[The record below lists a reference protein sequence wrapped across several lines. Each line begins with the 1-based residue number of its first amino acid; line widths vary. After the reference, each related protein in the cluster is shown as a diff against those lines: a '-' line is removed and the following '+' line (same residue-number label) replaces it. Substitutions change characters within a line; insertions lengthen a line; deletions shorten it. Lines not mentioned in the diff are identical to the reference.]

1 MNQKPLQPGQK
12 PPSNSLYPP
21 PNSNPPLNI
30 PPLILSAQVNPH
42 QRLISPPNTNQF
54 FIKPLHQQQ
63 SNRPI
68 PAFEDPSS
76 SFKTLPNFESPKQR
90 RPQKITGNMLF
101 TAEAKKTHNLT
112 DSFSKDHHQKFFN
125 TDPKITIPQ
134 CEQNHIQPLLQN
146 NTMMMMK
153 TENHPPPPGSSHKK
167 PQQNE
172 LNLFE
177 KPEVI
182 NIEESQI
189 NNAQQQIPINPT
201 MIPETNNNSNNSNN
215 PNNPNNNTILSSNQM
230 RTKVSLENYYQ
241 TLNEV
246 PNKVQER
253 LQGHKP
259 PEVWDLGLTDTLS
272 FFKQLPHTNMEPEEF
287 MHEEHHL
294 EPQGM
299 DLPTELLEDFTK
311 CVENRTVKLHQDLK
325 GVHDL
330 FMYGQKV
337 EKLFGDKTNQSIHR
351 TKEISSAF
359 SGLSNYIWDCLQN
372 QFQFPDGTS
381 QESTMSFQDVAEK
394 VTSQKFFAEINDDPP
409 TDDLLT
415 FFHHLISQ
423 NSDPELNAEL
433 QNHLPELLAHGLL
446 DQDLAKYLFG
456 DSFDL
461 QTLNIEPNKNT
472 VVQPNPAETE
482 LHNQFL
488 TISQDLQQIP
498 KHQHNMEEEPKPL
511 INLTTLTFAQ
521 QLDTKKNRHESPPS
535 HHMSEEKIKEGA
547 QQAQERVP
555 RRLIRGVKTSASV
568 TQMSVTQP
576 SMTNQ
581 SETTGFPDHF
591 MEFEEPFMPLGLGL
605 EEEGDGGFVGGF
617 PFMSGESF
625 PLGGFG
631 DNEDEDIGSNNI

>member
-1 MNQKPLQPGQK
+1 MNQKPLQK
-12 PPSNSLYPP
+12 PPPNPLYPP
-21 PNSNPPLNI
+21 PTSNMSNPPLNI
-30 PPLILSAQVNPH
+30 PPLAQVNPH
-42 QRLISPPNTNQF
+42 QRLISPPNNNQF

-63 SNRPI
+63 SLIPRPI
-68 PAFEDPSS
+68 PAFEDPS
-76 SFKTLPNFESPKQR
+76 SFKTLPNFESPRQR
-90 RPQKITGNMLF
+90 RPQKITGNILF
-101 TAEAKKTHNLT
+101 TAEAKKTNDLT
-112 DSFSKDHHQKFFN
+112 DGFSKDHQKFFY
-125 TDPKITIPQ
+125 TDPKIMIPPQ
-134 CEQNHIQPLLQN
+134 YE
-146 NTMMMMK
+146 
-153 TENHPPPPGSSHKK
+153 ENHVHSILMNAQNPSSSQQFQQQMIAQPPGSSNKK
-167 PQQNE
+167 PPQNE
-172 LNLFE
+172 LTE

-182 NIEESQI
+182 NIEETQI
-189 NNAQQQIPINPT
+189 NNPQNPT
-201 MIPETNNNSNNSNN
+201 MIPETNL
-215 PNNPNNNTILSSNQM
+215 NNTTISSNQM
-230 RTKVSLENYYQ
+230 KTKVSLENYYQ
-241 TLNEV
+241 TLNEI

-259 PEVWDLGLTDTLS
+259 PEVWDLGLSDTLS
-272 FFKQLPHTNMEPEEF
+272 FFKQLPHTNMDPEEF

-311 CVENRTVKLHQDLK
+311 CIESRTVKLHQDLK

-372 QFQFPDGTS
+372 QFQFPDGSVS

-423 NSDPELNAEL
+423 NSDPEFNAEL
-433 QNHLPELLAHGLL
+433 QNHIPELLAHDLL

-461 QTLNIEPNKNT
+461 QNTNIESNKT
-472 VVQPNPAETE
+472 TTAQSNPAEQE
-482 LHNQFL
+482 LQNQFL

-498 KHQHNMEEEPKPL
+498 KRQHNMEEEPKT
-511 INLTTLTFAQ
+511 LTSTLTFAPNNQ
-521 QLDTKKNRHESPPS
+521 QQQSDTKKSRRDSPPS

-547 QQAQERVP
+547 QGQGQERVT
-555 RRLIRGVKTSASV
+555 RKLIRGAKTSVSV

-581 SETTGFPDHF
+581 SETTVFPDHF
-591 MEFEEPFMPLGLGL
+591 MEFEEPFMPLGGL
-605 EEEGDGGFVGGF
+605 EEEGGGGFVGGF
-617 PFMSGESF
+617 PFLSGESF

-631 DNEDEDIGSNNI
+631 SNEDEDIGSNNI